1 MYVYMLP
8 LSLPVSSGSSS
19 TATGNDLLLQDKQA
33 LIPTPTHDGGVEHT
47 AAAFDDAGVWL
58 ARARAGEII
67 LFPPQFYLLHL
78 VSQFCGPSSISS
90 SSSSSSSSS
99 PSSTSSSMT
108 KEAYAVQRAALLT
121 FLRRTPTSEIFS
133 DKDRAG
139 RTGMIPWSDKVIS
152 PAALFVRRG
161 DGRIVLGLDK
171 PGPEL
176 KGTTRGGDWE
186 RVVLV
191 NFRKEGPRDVEVR
204 GREEVVK
211 EEREGGEEEEKNVK
225 TGSRL

>member
-1 MYVYMLP
+1 
-8 LSLPVSSGSSS
+8 
-19 TATGNDLLLQDKQA
+19 
-33 LIPTPTHDGGVEHT
+33 
-47 AAAFDDAGVWL
+47 
-58 ARARAGEII
+58 
-67 LFPPQFYLLHL
+67 
-78 VSQFCGPSSISS
+78 
-90 SSSSSSSSS
+90 
-99 PSSTSSSMT
+99 
-108 KEAYAVQRAALLT
+108 
-121 FLRRTPTSEIFS
+121 
-133 DKDRAG
+133 
-139 RTGMIPWSDKVIS
+139 MIPWSDKVIS